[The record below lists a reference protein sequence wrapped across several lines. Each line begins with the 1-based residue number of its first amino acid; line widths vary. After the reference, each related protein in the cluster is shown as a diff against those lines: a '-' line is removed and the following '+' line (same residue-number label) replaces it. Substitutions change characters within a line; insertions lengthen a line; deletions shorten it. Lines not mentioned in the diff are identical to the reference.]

1 MSTSAYVARL
11 ILLGLILA
19 INAFFACAEV
29 ALLSVRDS
37 RLRRLADEGHSGAK
51 VAIALLAQPEK
62 LLSVTQIGVT
72 LASLGLG
79 WAGEDTLYSLLV
91 SIFHPILT
99 AGMASVLHGG
109 LFACA
114 FLVMTYCHVVIGE
127 VVPKNLAIARA
138 DRIAIMVAPIL
149 MVFYRVA
156 APFVNVVERSSSFI
170 TRLAGAKSGHH
181 SGGGHSAEELK
192 LIVSSSRFSGVLP
205 EAQEDMIHRV
215 LDLEETSVREIMRP
229 RHEVVSIPVDST
241 LDQVLATMV
250 ESQHS
255 RLPVWEGQPE
265 HMAGV
270 VYFKDMTRLWH
281 DRRQSIRNGHPVAP
295 FHLRRLVRK
304 PLIVPE
310 TKSVQEMLAEFQAG
324 HTHMA
329 LVVDEFG
336 TVAGLVTVEDVIEQ
350 IVGEITDEFDAP
362 GDTPRAPVAESDDVD
377 LEGATTIRDLSSIY
391 GIELPV
397 NAGFETLAGY
407 LLFRLGH
414 IPAVG
419 ETIDFEN
426 RRFTVTRMERNR
438 IAQVRIVKHVPE
450 PQIQPQSGPTEP
462 QTTEQTS
469 TQGAPI
475 ARP

>member
-11 ILLGLILA
+11 CLLGLILA
-19 INAFFACAEV
+19 INAFFAGAEV

-37 RLRRLADEGHSGAK
+37 RLRRLAEEGHTGAK
-51 VAIALLAQPEK
+51 VALALLAQPEK

-79 WAGEDTLYSLLV
+79 WAGEDTLYNLLV
-91 SIFHPILT
+91 GLFHFVLT
-99 AGMASVLHGG
+99 PTTATIVHGG
-109 LFACA
+109 CFVLA

-138 DRIAIMVAPIL
+138 DRLAMIVAPIL

-156 APFVNVVERSSSFI
+156 SPFVTVVERSSSLI
-170 TRLAGAKSGHH
+170 TRLAGATPGHRV
-181 SGGGHSAEELK
+181 GGHSAEELK

-215 LDLEETSVREIMRP
+215 LDLEETSVREVMRP
-229 RHEVVSIPVDST
+229 RHEIVSIPISST
-241 LDQVLATMV
+241 LDEVLAAMV

-281 DRRQSIRNGHPVAP
+281 DRRQSIRDGRPVAP
-295 FHLRRLVRK
+295 FQLRRLMRT

-310 TKSVQEMLAEFQAG
+310 TKSVQDMLAEFQKG

-350 IVGEITDEFDAP
+350 IVGEITDEFDDKP
-362 GDTPRAPVAESDDVD
+362 LLPVPAADHVE
-377 LEGATTIRDLSSIY
+377 LEGATTIRDLASIY
-391 GIELPV
+391 GIDLPV

-407 LLFRLGH
+407 ILFRLGH
-414 IPAVG
+414 IPTVG
-419 ETIDFEN
+419 ESFDFEN
-426 RRFTVTRMERNR
+426 RRFTVTQLERNR
-438 IAQVRIVKHVPE
+438 ISQVRIRVMEPE
-450 PQIQPQSGPTEP
+450 PS
-462 QTTEQTS
+462 
-469 TQGAPI
+469 
-475 ARP
+475 

>member
-1 MSTSAYVARL
+1 MSASAYVARL

-19 INAFFACAEV
+19 INAFFAGAEV

-37 RLRRLADEGHSGAK
+37 RLRRLAEEGHSGAK
-51 VAIALLAQPEK
+51 VALALLAQPEK

-79 WAGEDTLYSLLV
+79 WAGEDTLYKLLLTLL
-91 SIFHPILT
+91 HPVLT
-99 AGMASVLHGG
+99 PTIAAFVHAVC
-109 LFACA
+109 FVVA
-114 FLVMTYCHVVIGE
+114 FLVMTYCHVIIGE

-138 DRIAIMVAPIL
+138 DRIAIIVAPVL
-149 MVFYRVA
+149 MVFSRLA
-156 APFVNVVERSSSFI
+156 APFVAVIERTSSAL
-170 TRLAGAKSGHH
+170 TRLAGSRPSHR
-181 SGGGHSAEELK
+181 GGGHSAEELK

-229 RHEVVSIPVDST
+229 RHEIVSIPLTST
-241 LDQVLATMV
+241 LDQVLAAMV

-255 RLPVWEGQPE
+255 RLPVWEGEPE

-270 VYFKDMTRLWH
+270 VYFKDLTHLWYE
-281 DRRQSIRNGHPVAP
+281 RRQSIRDGTPVAP
-295 FHLRRLVRK
+295 FHLRRIIRK

-336 TVAGLVTVEDVIEQ
+336 TVAGLVTVEDVVEQ
-350 IVGEITDEFDAP
+350 VVGEITDEFDVP
-362 GDTPRAPVAESDDVD
+362 GDTPRAPAVESDEVE
-377 LEGATTIRDLSSIY
+377 LEGATTIRDLASIY

-414 IPAVG
+414 IPTVG
-419 ETIDFEN
+419 ETIEFDN
-426 RRFTVTRMERNR
+426 RQFTVTQMERNR
-438 IAQVRIVKHVPE
+438 IAQVRINALVPK
-450 PQIQPQSGPTEP
+450 QS
-462 QTTEQTS
+462 
-469 TQGAPI
+469 
-475 ARP
+475 

>member
-1 MSTSAYVARL
+1 
-11 ILLGLILA
+11 
-19 INAFFACAEV
+19 
-29 ALLSVRDS
+29 
-37 RLRRLADEGHSGAK
+37 
-51 VAIALLAQPEK
+51 
-62 LLSVTQIGVT
+62 
-72 LASLGLG
+72 
-79 WAGEDTLYSLLV
+79 
-91 SIFHPILT
+91 
-99 AGMASVLHGG
+99 
-109 LFACA
+109 
-114 FLVMTYCHVVIGE
+114 
-127 VVPKNLAIARA
+127 
-138 DRIAIMVAPIL
+138 
-149 MVFYRVA
+149 
-156 APFVNVVERSSSFI
+156 
-170 TRLAGAKSGHH
+170 
-181 SGGGHSAEELK
+181 
-192 LIVSSSRFSGVLP
+192 
-205 EAQEDMIHRV
+205 
-215 LDLEETSVREIMRP
+215 
-229 RHEVVSIPVDST
+229 
-241 LDQVLATMV
+241 MV

>member
-1 MSTSAYVARL
+1 MSTSAYVTRL

-19 INAFFACAEV
+19 VNAFFAGAEV

-51 VAIALLAQPEK
+51 VALALLAQPEK

-79 WAGEDTLYSLLV
+79 WAGEDTLYNLLLN
-91 SIFHPILT
+91 IFRPVLT
-99 AGMASVLHGG
+99 APLAAFIHGVC
-109 LFACA
+109 FVFA

-127 VVPKNLAIARA
+127 VVPKNLAIWRA
-138 DRIAIMVAPIL
+138 DRIAIIVAPVL
-149 MVFYRVA
+149 MVFYRIA
-156 APFVNVVERSSSFI
+156 APFVAVVERSSTLM
-170 TRLAGAKSGHH
+170 TRLAGAQPSHR
-181 SGGGHSAEELK
+181 GGHSAEELK

-215 LDLEETSVREIMRP
+215 LDLNETSVREVMRP
-229 RHEVVSIPVDST
+229 RHEIVSIAVGST

-270 VYFKDMTRLWH
+270 VYFKDLTRLWY

-295 FHLRRLVRK
+295 FHLSRLMRK

-350 IVGEITDEFDAP
+350 IVGEITDEFDVA
-362 GDTPRAPVAESDDVD
+362 GDTPRAPGAESDEVE
-377 LEGATTIRDLSSIY
+377 LEGATTIRDLASIY
-391 GIELPV
+391 SVELPV

-407 LLFRLGH
+407 LLYRLGH
-414 IPAVG
+414 IPAAG
-419 ETIDFEN
+419 EWIDFED
-426 RRFTVTRMERNR
+426 RRFTVTQMDRNR
-438 IAQVRIVKHVPE
+438 IAGVRITRSAVNEANV
-450 PQIQPQSGPTEP
+450 
-462 QTTEQTS
+462 
-469 TQGAPI
+469 
-475 ARP
+475 

>member
-1 MSTSAYVARL
+1 VSASAYVARL

-19 INAFFACAEV
+19 VNAFFAGAEV

-37 RLRRLADEGHSGAK
+37 RLRRLAEEGHSGAK
-51 VAIALLAQPEK
+51 VALALLAQPEK

-79 WAGEDTLYSLLV
+79 WAGEDTLYNLLLTL
-91 SIFHPILT
+91 FHPALT
-99 AGMASVLHGG
+99 PAMATFIHGG
-109 LFACA
+109 CFVVA
-114 FLVMTYCHVVIGE
+114 FLAMTYCHVTIGE

-138 DRIAIMVAPIL
+138 DRVAIIVAPVL

-156 APFVNVVERSSSFI
+156 APFVAVIERTSSLL
-170 TRLAGAKSGHH
+170 TRLAGARPSHR
-181 SGGGHSAEELK
+181 GGGHSAEELK

-205 EAQEDMIHRV
+205 EVQEDMIHRV

-229 RHEVVSIPVDST
+229 RHEIVSIPVTAT
-241 LDQVLATMV
+241 LDEVLAAMV

-270 VYFKDMTRLWH
+270 VYFKDLTRLWH
-281 DRRQSIRNGHPVAP
+281 DRRQSIRDGSPVAP
-295 FHLRRLVRK
+295 FYLRRIIRK

-350 IVGEITDEFDAP
+350 IVGEITDEFDVP
-362 GDTPRAPVAESDDVD
+362 GDTPRAPANTSDEVE
-377 LEGATTIRDLSSIY
+377 LEGATTIRDLASIY

-414 IPAVG
+414 IPKVG
-419 ETIDFEN
+419 ETIEFEN
-426 RRFTVTRMERNR
+426 RQFTVTQMERNR
-438 IAQVRIVKHVPE
+438 IAQVLIRL
-450 PQIQPQSGPTEP
+450 
-462 QTTEQTS
+462 
-469 TQGAPI
+469 APG
-475 ARP
+475 

>member
-1 MSTSAYVARL
+1 VSNSAYVTRL
-11 ILLGLILA
+11 IFLGLILA
-19 INAFFACAEV
+19 VNAFFAGAEV
-29 ALLSVRDS
+29 SLLSVRDS
-37 RLRRLADEGHSGAK
+37 RLRRLADEGHTGAK
-51 VAIALLAQPEK
+51 VALALLSEPEK

-79 WAGEDTLYSLLV
+79 WAGEDTLYNLLLAL
-91 SIFHPILT
+91 FHPVVT
-99 AGMASVLHGG
+99 APIAGFIHAVC
-109 LFACA
+109 FVFA

-138 DRIAIMVAPIL
+138 DRIAVVVAPVL

-156 APFVNVVERSSSFI
+156 APFVAVVERSSSFI
-170 TRLAGAKSGHH
+170 TRLAGAKPSHR
-181 SGGGHSAEELK
+181 GGHSAEELK

-215 LDLEETSVREIMRP
+215 LDLEDTSVREIMRP
-229 RHEVVSIPVDST
+229 RHEIVSIPVAST
-241 LDQVLATMV
+241 LDEVLATMV

-255 RLPVWEGQPE
+255 RLPVWEGKPE

-281 DRRQSIRNGHPVAP
+281 DRRQSIRDGHPVAP
-295 FHLRRLVRK
+295 FHLRRLMRK

-310 TKSVQEMLAEFQAG
+310 TKSVQEMLAEFQSG

-329 LVVDEFG
+329 LIVDEFG

-350 IVGEITDEFDAP
+350 IVGEITDEFDVP
-362 GDTPRAPVAESDDVD
+362 GDTPRAGAAETDQVE
-377 LEGATTIRDLSSIY
+377 LEGATTIRDLASIY
-391 GIELPV
+391 GVELPV

-414 IPAVG
+414 IPTIG
-419 ETIDFEN
+419 ETIEFEN
-426 RRFTVTRMERNR
+426 RQFTVTQMERHR
-438 IAQVRIVKHVPE
+438 IAKVRITRDVTSMPAAPASPHD
-450 PQIQPQSGPTEP
+450 QS
-462 QTTEQTS
+462 
-469 TQGAPI
+469 
-475 ARP
+475 

>member
-1 MSTSAYVARL
+1 M
-11 ILLGLILA
+11 ILA
-19 INAFFACAEV
+19 VNAFFAGAEV

-37 RLRRLADEGHSGAK
+37 RLRRLAEEGHSGAK
-51 VAIALLAQPEK
+51 VALALLAQPEK

-79 WAGEDTLYSLLV
+79 WAGEDTLYNLLLNL
-91 SIFHPILT
+91 FHPVLT
-99 AGMASVLHGG
+99 PTLATAIHGG
-109 LFACA
+109 CFVVA
-114 FLVMTYCHVVIGE
+114 FLVMTYCHVTIGE

-138 DRIAIMVAPIL
+138 DRIAIIVAPVL

-156 APFVNVVERSSSFI
+156 APFVTVIERTSSLL
-170 TRLAGAKSGHH
+170 TRLAGAKPSHR
-181 SGGGHSAEELK
+181 GGGHSAEELK

-205 EAQEDMIHRV
+205 EVQEDMIHRV

-229 RHEVVSIPVDST
+229 RHEIVSIPVTSS
-241 LDQVLATMV
+241 LDEVLAAMV

-270 VYFKDMTRLWH
+270 VYFKDLTRLWH
-281 DRRQSIRNGHPVAP
+281 DRRQSIRDGSPVAP
-295 FHLRRLVRK
+295 FYLRRIIRK

-310 TKSVQEMLAEFQAG
+310 TKSVQQMLAEFQAG

-350 IVGEITDEFDAP
+350 VVGEITDEFDVA
-362 GDTPRAPVAESDDVD
+362 GDTPRAPANTSDEVE
-377 LEGATTIRDLSSIY
+377 LEGATTIRDLASIY

-407 LLFRLGH
+407 LLFRFGH
-414 IPAVG
+414 IPAAG
-419 ETIDFEN
+419 EGIEFEN
-426 RRFTVTRMERNR
+426 RQFTVTQMERNR
-438 IAQVRIVKHVPE
+438 IAQVRIRAVAA
-450 PQIQPQSGPTEP
+450 S
-462 QTTEQTS
+462 
-469 TQGAPI
+469 
-475 ARP
+475 

>member
-1 MSTSAYVARL
+1 VSKSAYFARL

-19 INAFFACAEV
+19 VNAFFAGAEV

-37 RLRRLADEGHSGAK
+37 RLRRLADEGLSGAK
-51 VAIALLAQPEK
+51 VALALLAQPEK

-79 WAGEDTLYSLLV
+79 WAGEDTLYSILL
-91 SIFHPILT
+91 SLFHPVLT
-99 AGMASVLHGG
+99 PAMASFLHGG
-109 LFACA
+109 LFVCA

-138 DRIAIMVAPIL
+138 DRIAIVVAPVL

-156 APFVNVVERSSSFI
+156 APFVSVVERSSSFI

-181 SGGGHSAEELK
+181 VGGHSAEELK

-205 EAQEDMIHRV
+205 EAQEEMIHRV
-215 LDLEETSVREIMRP
+215 LDLQETSVREIMRP
-229 RHEVVSIPVDST
+229 RHEIVSIPVGST
-241 LDQVLATMV
+241 LDEVLATMV
-250 ESQHS
+250 DSQHS

-270 VYFKDMTRLWH
+270 VYFKDLTRLWY
-281 DRRQSIRNGHPVAP
+281 DRRRAIRDGTPVAP
-295 FHLRRLVRK
+295 FHLRRLMRK

-350 IVGEITDEFDAP
+350 IVGEITDEFDVLE
-362 GDTPRAPVAESDDVD
+362 DTPRAPVAESDNVE
-377 LEGATTIRDLSSIY
+377 LEGATTIRDLASIY
-391 GIELPV
+391 GIDLPV

-419 ETIDFEN
+419 EAVEFEN
-426 RRFTVTRMERNR
+426 RHFTVTQMERNR
-438 IAQVRIVKHVPE
+438 IAEVRISKGVAEAPAE
-450 PQIQPQSGPTEP
+450 PVAEP
-462 QTTEQTS
+462 L
-469 TQGAPI
+469 A
-475 ARP
+475 

>member
-1 MSTSAYVARL
+1 MSASAYVARL

-19 INAFFACAEV
+19 VNAFFAGAEV

-37 RLRRLADEGHSGAK
+37 RLRRLAEEGYSGAK
-51 VAIALLAQPEK
+51 VALALLAQPEK

-79 WAGEDTLYSLLV
+79 WAGEDTLYNLLLTL
-91 SIFHPILT
+91 FHPVLT
-99 AGMASVLHGG
+99 PTMATFVHGG
-109 LFACA
+109 CFVAA
-114 FLVMTYCHVVIGE
+114 FLAMTYCHVIIGE

-138 DRIAIMVAPIL
+138 DRIAIVVAPVL

-156 APFVNVVERSSSFI
+156 APFVAVIERTSSLL
-170 TRLAGAKSGHH
+170 TRLAGARPSHR
-181 SGGGHSAEELK
+181 GGGHSAEELK

-205 EAQEDMIHRV
+205 EVQEDMIHRV
-215 LDLEETSVREIMRP
+215 LDLEETSVREVMRP
-229 RHEVVSIPVDST
+229 RHEIVSIPVSAS
-241 LDQVLATMV
+241 LDEVLAAMV
-250 ESQHS
+250 GSQHS

-270 VYFKDMTRLWH
+270 VYFKDLTRLWYE
-281 DRRQSIRNGHPVAP
+281 RRKSIRDGAPVAP
-295 FHLRRLVRK
+295 FNLRRIIRK

-329 LVVDEFG
+329 LIVDEFG

-350 IVGEITDEFDAP
+350 IVGEITDEFDVAE
-362 GDTPRAPVAESDDVD
+362 DTPRAPANTSDEVE
-377 LEGATTIRDLSSIY
+377 LEGATTIRDLASIY

-419 ETIDFEN
+419 ETIEFEN
-426 RRFTVTRMERNR
+426 REFTVTQMERNR
-438 IAQVRIVKHVPE
+438 IAQVRIRTLA
-450 PQIQPQSGPTEP
+450 PQP
-462 QTTEQTS
+462 
-469 TQGAPI
+469 
-475 ARP
+475 

>member
-1 MSTSAYVARL
+1 MTASAYVSRL
-11 ILLGLILA
+11 VLLGLILA
-19 INAFFACAEV
+19 INAFFASAEV

-37 RLRRLADEGHSGAK
+37 RLRRLADEGHSGAR
-51 VAIALLAQPEK
+51 VALALLAQPEK

-79 WAGEDTLYSLLV
+79 WAGEDTLYSLLL
-91 SIFHPILT
+91 SLFHPVLT
-99 AGMASVLHGG
+99 PAASTVAHGACFVL
-109 LFACA
+109 A

-138 DRIAIMVAPIL
+138 DRLAMIVAPAL
-149 MVFYRVA
+149 MVFYRLA
-156 APFVNVVERSSSFI
+156 SPFVAVVERSSSLF
-170 TRLAGAKSGHH
+170 TRLAGAKSGHRV
-181 SGGGHSAEELK
+181 GGHSAEELK

-229 RHEVVSIPVDST
+229 RHEIVSIPMAAT
-241 LDQVLATMV
+241 LDEVLEVMV
-250 ESQHS
+250 ACQHS

-281 DRRQSIRNGHPVAP
+281 DRRQSIRDGRPVAP
-295 FHLRRLVRK
+295 FHLRRILRK

-310 TKSVQEMLAEFQAG
+310 TKSVQEMLAEFQKG

-350 IVGEITDEFDAP
+350 IVGEITDEFDDKPLAP
-362 GDTPRAPVAESDDVD
+362 AAPSDRFE
-377 LEGATTIRDLSSIY
+377 LEGATTIRDLASLY

-397 NAGFETLAGY
+397 NAGFETVAGY

-414 IPAVG
+414 IPAIG
-419 ETIDFEN
+419 ESVDFGN
-426 RRFTVTRMERNR
+426 HRFTVMQMERNR
-438 IAQVRIVKHVPE
+438 IAQIRIRRLP
-450 PQIQPQSGPTEP
+450 
-462 QTTEQTS
+462 
-469 TQGAPI
+469 
-475 ARP
+475 

>member
-1 MSTSAYVARL
+1 MSVSAYVARL

-19 INAFFACAEV
+19 VNAFFAGAEV

-37 RLRRLADEGHSGAK
+37 RLRRLAEEGYSGAK
-51 VAIALLAQPEK
+51 VALALLAQPEK

-79 WAGEDTLYSLLV
+79 WAGEDTLYNLLLTL
-91 SIFHPILT
+91 FHPVLAPT
-99 AGMASVLHGG
+99 MAAFVHG
-109 LFACA
+109 ACFVAA
-114 FLVMTYCHVVIGE
+114 FLAMTYCHVIIGE

-138 DRIAIMVAPIL
+138 DRVAIVVAPVL

-156 APFVNVVERSSSFI
+156 APFVAVIERTSSLL
-170 TRLAGAKSGHH
+170 TRLAGARPSHR
-181 SGGGHSAEELK
+181 GGGHSAEELK

-205 EAQEDMIHRV
+205 EVQEDMIHRV

-229 RHEVVSIPVDST
+229 RHEIVSIPVAAS
-241 LDQVLATMV
+241 LDEVLAAMV
-250 ESQHS
+250 GSQHS

-270 VYFKDMTRLWH
+270 VYFKDLTRLWYE
-281 DRRQSIRNGHPVAP
+281 RRKSIRDGIPVAP
-295 FHLRRLVRK
+295 FNLRRIIRK

-329 LVVDEFG
+329 LIVDEFG

-350 IVGEITDEFDAP
+350 IVGEITDEFDVAE
-362 GDTPRAPVAESDDVD
+362 DTPRAPANTSDEVE
-377 LEGATTIRDLSSIY
+377 LEGATTIRDLASIY

-419 ETIDFEN
+419 ETIEFES
-426 RRFTVTRMERNR
+426 REFTVTQMERNR
-438 IAQVRIVKHVPE
+438 IAQVRIRTLA
-450 PQIQPQSGPTEP
+450 PQP
-462 QTTEQTS
+462 
-469 TQGAPI
+469 
-475 ARP
+475 

>member
-1 MSTSAYVARL
+1 VSASAYVARL
-11 ILLGLILA
+11 ILLSLILA
-19 INAFFACAEV
+19 VNAFFAGAEV

-37 RLRRLADEGHSGAK
+37 RLRRLAQEGHSGAK
-51 VAIALLAQPEK
+51 VALALLAQPEK

-79 WAGEDTLYSLLV
+79 WAGEDTLYNLLLTV
-91 SIFHPILT
+91 FHPVLT
-99 AGMASVLHGG
+99 PALVAAVHGG
-109 LFACA
+109 CFVVA
-114 FLVMTYCHVVIGE
+114 FLVMTFCHVTIGE

-138 DRIAIMVAPIL
+138 DRVAIIVAPVL
-149 MVFYRVA
+149 MVFYRLA
-156 APFVNVVERSSSFI
+156 APFVVVIERTSSLL
-170 TRLAGAKSGHH
+170 TRLAGARPSHR
-181 SGGGHSAEELK
+181 GGGHSAEELK

-205 EAQEDMIHRV
+205 EVQEDMIHRV

-229 RHEVVSIPVDST
+229 RHEIVSIPVTST
-241 LDQVLATMV
+241 LDEVLAAMV
-250 ESQHS
+250 ASQHS

-270 VYFKDMTRLWH
+270 VYFKDLTRLWH
-281 DRRQSIRNGHPVAP
+281 DRRQSIRDGSPVAP
-295 FHLRRLVRK
+295 FYLRRIMRK

-350 IVGEITDEFDAP
+350 IVGEITDEFDVP
-362 GDTPRAPVAESDDVD
+362 GDTPRAPANTSDEVE
-377 LEGATTIRDLSSIY
+377 LEGATTIRDLASIY

-419 ETIDFEN
+419 ETIEFEN
-426 RRFTVTRMERNR
+426 RQFTVTQMERNR
-438 IAQVRIVKHVPE
+438 IAQVRIR
-450 PQIQPQSGPTEP
+450 
-462 QTTEQTS
+462 
-469 TQGAPI
+469 I
-475 ARP
+475 ASS

>member
-1 MSTSAYVARL
+1 VSTSAYVARFV
-11 ILLGLILA
+11 LLGLILA
-19 INAFFACAEV
+19 INAFFAGAEV

-51 VAIALLAQPEK
+51 IALALLAQPEK

-79 WAGEDTLYSLLV
+79 WAGEDTLYNLLFRL
-91 SIFHPILT
+91 FHPVVTPAIAALIHG
-99 AGMASVLHGG
+99 ACFVL
-109 LFACA
+109 A
-114 FLVMTYCHVVIGE
+114 FLMMTYCHVVIGE

-138 DRIAIMVAPIL
+138 DRIAITVAPVL
-149 MVFYRVA
+149 MFFYRIA
-156 APFVNVVERSSSFI
+156 APFVLVVERSSSLI
-170 TRLAGAKSGHH
+170 TRAAGAQPSHR
-181 SGGGHSAEELK
+181 GGHSAEELK

-215 LDLEETSVREIMRP
+215 LDLDETSVREIMRP
-229 RHEVVSIPVDST
+229 RHEIVSILISSS
-241 LDQVLATMV
+241 LDEVLATMV

-270 VYFKDMTRLWH
+270 VYFKDMTRLWY
-281 DRRQSIRNGHPVAP
+281 DRRKSIRDGHPVAP
-295 FHLRRLVRK
+295 FHLRRLMRK

-324 HTHMA
+324 HTHIA

-336 TVAGLVTVEDVIEQ
+336 TVAGLITVEDVIEQ
-350 IVGEITDEFDAP
+350 IVGEITDEFDVSE
-362 GDTPRAPVAESDDVD
+362 DTPRAPDTEGEEVN
-377 LEGATTIRDLSSIY
+377 LEGATTIRDLASIY

-407 LLFRLGH
+407 MLSRLGH

-419 ETIDFEN
+419 ESIDFEG
-426 RRFTVTRMERNR
+426 RPFTVTRMERNR
-438 IAQVRIVKHVPE
+438 IAEVRIGKNA
-450 PQIQPQSGPTEP
+450 
-462 QTTEQTS
+462 
-469 TQGAPI
+469 APHKEGY
-475 ARP
+475 

>member
-1 MSTSAYVARL
+1 MTNSAYVARL

-19 INAFFACAEV
+19 INAFFAGAEV

-37 RLRRLADEGHSGAK
+37 RLRRLADEGHSGARI
-51 VAIALLAQPEK
+51 ALALLAHPEK

-79 WAGEDTLYSLLV
+79 WAGEDTLYNLLLTL
-91 SIFHPILT
+91 FHPLLT
-99 AGMASVLHGG
+99 PATAAFAHGACFVL
-109 LFACA
+109 A

-138 DRIAIMVAPIL
+138 DRIAMIVAPAL
-149 MVFYRVA
+149 MLFYHIA
-156 APFVNVVERSSSFI
+156 SPFVAIVERSSALV
-170 TRLAGAKSGHH
+170 TRLAGAGAAKGGHRA
-181 SGGGHSAEELK
+181 GGHSAEELK

-215 LDLEETSVREIMRP
+215 LDLEETSVREVMRP
-229 RHEVVSIPVDST
+229 RHEIVSIPMTAT
-241 LDQVLATMV
+241 LDEVLETMV
-250 ESQHS
+250 ESRHS

-270 VYFKDMTRLWH
+270 VYFKDLIRLWH
-281 DRRQSIRNGHPVAP
+281 ERRQSIRNGHPVAP
-295 FHLRRLVRK
+295 FHLNRLTRK
-304 PLIVPE
+304 PFIVPE
-310 TKSVQEMLAEFQAG
+310 TKSVQEMLAEFQTG

-350 IVGEITDEFDAP
+350 IVDEITDEFD
-362 GDTPRAPVAESDDVD
+362 DKPVPAAAEADQVDV
-377 LEGATTIRDLSSIY
+377 EGATTIRDLASIH

-414 IPAVG
+414 IPTAG
-419 ETIDFEN
+419 ENVEFEN
-426 RRFTVTRMERNR
+426 RRFTVTQMERNR
-438 IAQVRIVKHVPE
+438 IAEVRIKKSDQQPPVLPDGELVP
-450 PQIQPQSGPTEP
+450 
-462 QTTEQTS
+462 
-469 TQGAPI
+469 
-475 ARP
+475 

>member
-1 MSTSAYVARL
+1 VTNSAYIARL

-19 INAFFACAEV
+19 ANAFFAGAEV

-51 VAIALLAQPEK
+51 VALALLAQPEK

-79 WAGEDTLYSLLV
+79 WAGEDTLYSLLMV
-91 SIFHPILT
+91 LFHPVVTPAFSAFIHG
-99 AGMASVLHGG
+99 ACFVL
-109 LFACA
+109 A

-138 DRIAIMVAPIL
+138 DRIAIIVAPIL
-149 MVFYRVA
+149 MVFYRIA
-156 APFVNVVERSSSFI
+156 APFVTIVERTSSLV
-170 TRLAGAKSGHH
+170 TRLAGAKPSHR
-181 SGGGHSAEELK
+181 GGGHSAEELK

-205 EAQEDMIHRV
+205 QAQEDMIHHV

-229 RHEVVSIPVDST
+229 RHEIVSIPVTAT
-241 LDQVLATMV
+241 LDEVLATMV

-265 HMAGV
+265 HMVGV
-270 VYFKDMTRLWH
+270 VYFKDLTVLWH
-281 DRRQSIRNGHPVAP
+281 TRRQSIRDGAPVAP
-295 FHLRRLVRK
+295 FHLRRLLRK

-310 TKSVQEMLAEFQAG
+310 TKSVQDMLAEFQAG
-324 HTHMA
+324 HNHMA

-336 TVAGLVTVEDVIEQ
+336 TVAGLVTVEDVVEQ
-350 IVGEITDEFDAP
+350 VVGEITDEFDLP
-362 GDTPRAPVAESDDVD
+362 GDTPRAPAETADYVD
-377 LEGATTIRDLSSIY
+377 LEGATTIRDLASIY

-407 LLFRLGH
+407 LLFRLAH

-419 ETIDFEN
+419 ETIEFEN
-426 RRFTVTRMERNR
+426 RRFTVTQMERNR
-438 IAQVRIVKHVPE
+438 IAQVRIRALDSHTAPA
-450 PQIQPQSGPTEP
+450 QQPAE
-462 QTTEQTS
+462 
-469 TQGAPI
+469 
-475 ARP
+475 R